1 MYAGAL
7 IKKPKDAP
15 VVPQVIKKKV
25 TKTSEGTV
33 SCGSSDDGDN
43 TIIIK
48 AGALRNLEF
57 EKNSDISLSEDEA
70 AEPEEV
76 KVQKQNS
83 VIKTEHTA
91 PDAPKR

>member
-15 VVPQVIKKKV
+15 VVPQVIKKKE
-25 TKTSEGTV
+25 TKASEGSV

-57 EKNSDISLSEDEA
+57 EKNSDISLSDD
-70 AEPEEV
+70 
-76 KVQKQNS
+76 
-83 VIKTEHTA
+83 
-91 PDAPKR
+91 DA